1 MASIAADLTDDAS
14 AAPLSAAW
22 RAALVRL
29 GVAWAA
35 VLLIF
40 ARDASDMVMVWWDS
54 STFNH
59 ILLIPFILGW
69 LVMQRGNE
77 LKRIAPSVW
86 WPGLAIVAAAAIGW
100 VLGEAAGVALA
111 RHLALVMFLQ
121 GTTLAFLGRQVG
133 RALLFPLGYAL
144 FLVPVGEEIVPQ
156 LQEITADISM
166 ALLGVTGIPA
176 HIEGVF
182 ISTPTALFRVA
193 EACSGV
199 KFLIAMLAYGV
210 LVANVC
216 FKSWPRRIG
225 IIAIAIVVPVLANG
239 VRAFGTIYIA
249 HHHGLDFAAGFDHIF
264 YGWIFFALVLLMVMA
279 IGWRFFDRQVTD
291 PFIEP
296 ALAERLVTQS
306 RRDLAKAPPVLLTTA
321 LLIGAPLAWSL
332 AGVPAPASLPV
343 RDVLPD
349 IAGWQRQAFAPT
361 TDWAP
366 RADGSNRTLIASY
379 VRDGT
384 RVDVFAA
391 LYDGQ
396 SEGREITGYG
406 QGALDPDGAWQW
418 VEQGP
423 VVAGGKADVIAG
435 PGRMVRDVATFYRV
449 GDVQTGSNLAIRV
462 ESLKARLL
470 RRSQSALILIVSAER
485 SSDQSARP
493 AIDALLAD
501 AGGPRELADA
511 VLADAARAER

>member
-1 MASIAADLTDDAS
+1 MASVAAKMPSVPDDT
-14 AAPLSAAW
+14 PLSATW
-22 RAALVRL
+22 RTALARL
-29 GVAWAA
+29 GLVWGAI
-35 VLLIF
+35 LLAF
-40 ARDASDMVMVWWDS
+40 ARDAVDMAMIWWDS

-59 ILLIPFILGW
+59 VLLIPFVLGW
-69 LVMQRGNE
+69 LVIQRQDD

-86 WPGLAIVAAAAIGW
+86 WPGLLVMAAAGVGW

-121 GTTLAFLGRQVG
+121 GSTLVLLGPQVS

-144 FLVPVGEEIVPQ
+144 FLVPVGEELVPR
-156 LQEITADISM
+156 LQMVTADISM
-166 ALLGVTGIPA
+166 ALLAMAGIPA

-216 FKSWPRRIG
+216 FRSWLRRIG
-225 IIAIAIVVPVLANG
+225 IIAVAIIIPVLANG

-264 YGWIFFALVLLMVMA
+264 YGWVFFALVLLLVMV
-279 IGWRFFDRQVTD
+279 IGWRFFDRHVSD

-296 ALAERLVTQS
+296 ALTERLAVQS
-306 RRDLAKAPPVLLTTA
+306 RSINPPARPVLVATA
-321 LLIGAPLAWSL
+321 LVIAAPFGWSL
-332 AGVPAPASLPV
+332 AGLPAPAPLPASTG
-343 RDVLPD
+343 LPE
-349 IAGWQRQAFAPT
+349 IAGWQRQLY
-361 TDWAP
+361 AP
-366 RADGSNRTLIASY
+366 RAAWKPLADGSNRAIIASY
-379 VRDGT
+379 VRGGT

-406 QGALDPDGAWQW
+406 QGALDPEGPWSW
-418 VEQGP
+418 VEPGP
-423 VVAGGKADVIAG
+423 PLAGGRADVIAG
-435 PGRMVRDVATFYRV
+435 PGRVVRDVATFYRV
-449 GDVQTGSNLAIRV
+449 GDVQTGSNIAIRL
-462 ESLKARLL
+462 ESLTARLL
-470 RRSQSALILIVSAER
+470 RRSQSAMILIVAAER
-485 SSDQSARP
+485 SGDGSARA
-493 AIDALLAD
+493 AIDALLDD
-501 AGGPRELADA
+501 AGGPRKLADA
-511 VLADAARAER
+511 VLAGR

>member
-1 MASIAADLTDDAS
+1 MASIATQVAPAP
-14 AAPLSAAW
+14 AAPSSTTW
-22 RAALVRL
+22 RTALIRL

-35 VLLIF
+35 ILLVF
-40 ARDASDMVMVWWDS
+40 ARDAADMVMIWWDS

-69 LVMQRGNE
+69 LVMQREDE
-77 LKRIAPSVW
+77 LKRITPSLW
-86 WPGLAIVAAAAIGW
+86 WPGLVVMAAAAAGW

-111 RHLALVMFLQ
+111 RHLAVVMFLQ
-121 GTTLAFLGRQVG
+121 GSTLALLGPQVA
-133 RALLFPLGYAL
+133 RALLFPLAYAF

-156 LQEITADISM
+156 LQIITADISM
-166 ALLGVTGIPA
+166 ALLGITGIPA

-216 FKSWPRRIG
+216 FRSWPRRIG
-225 IIAIAIVVPVLANG
+225 IIAVAIVVPVLANG

-264 YGWIFFALVLLMVMA
+264 YGWVFFALVLLLVMA

-291 PFIEP
+291 PFIDP
-296 ALAERLVTQS
+296 ALAERLALQS
-306 RRDLAKAPPVLLTTA
+306 RSVRSPARAVLIGTA
-321 LLIGAPLAWSL
+321 LLIAVPLAWAL
-332 AGVPAPASLPV
+332 AGLPAPASLPA
-343 RDVLPD
+343 RDTLPD
-349 IAGWQRQAFAPT
+349 IAGWQRQPYAPT
-361 TDWAP
+361 TQWTP
-366 RADGSNRTLIASY
+366 RADGSNRTLIASF
-379 VRDGT
+379 VRDGR

-396 SEGREITGYG
+396 SEGREVTGYG
-406 QGALDPDGAWQW
+406 QGALDPDGAWSW
-418 VEQGP
+418 VEAGP
-423 VVAGGKADVIAG
+423 TLADGRADIIAG
-435 PGRMVRDVATFYRV
+435 PGRAVRDVATFYRV
-449 GDVQTGSNLAIRV
+449 GEVQTGSNLGIRL

-470 RRSQSALILIVSAER
+470 RRSQSAVMLIVSAER
-485 SSDQSARP
+485 IGNGSQRA
-493 AIDALLAD
+493 AIDALLVD
-501 AGGPRELADA
+501 AGGPRALADA
-511 VLADAARAER
+511 VLAER

>member
-1 MASIAADLTDDAS
+1 MASIIASTADDADP
-14 AAPLSAAW
+14 APLTATW
-22 RAALVRL
+22 RAALIRL
-29 GVAWAA
+29 GIVWAA
-35 VLLIF
+35 ILTVF
-40 ARDASDMVMVWWDS
+40 MRDAADMVMIWWDS

-59 ILLIPFILGW
+59 SLLIPFILGW
-69 LVMQRGNE
+69 LVMQREDE
-77 LKRIAPSVW
+77 LKRIVPSVW
-86 WPGLAIVAAAAIGW
+86 APGLLVMAAAATGW

-121 GTTLAFLGRQVG
+121 GSTLALLGPHVA
-133 RALLFPLGYAL
+133 RALLFPLAYAL
-144 FLVPVGEEIVPQ
+144 FLVPIGEEIVPQ
-156 LQEITADISM
+156 LQVITADISM
-166 ALLGVTGIPA
+166 TLLGLAGIPA

-199 KFLIAMLAYGV
+199 KFLVAMFAYGV

-264 YGWIFFALVLLMVMA
+264 YGWIFFALVLLLVMA

-296 ALAERLVTQS
+296 ALAKRLAARSQQTGTAT
-306 RRDLAKAPPVLLTTA
+306 RPVLAGVA
-321 LLIGAPLAWSL
+321 LLIAAPLAWAL
-332 AGVPAPASLPV
+332 AGLPVPAALPAGGALPAI
-343 RDVLPD
+343 P
-349 IAGWQRQAFAPT
+349 GWQRQPYAPSAEWT
-361 TDWAP
+361 P
-366 RADGSNRTLIASY
+366 RAQGSNRTSIASY
-379 VRDGT
+379 VRGGQ

-406 QGALDPDGAWQW
+406 QGALDPDGPWSW
-418 VEQGP
+418 VEAGP
-423 VVAGGKADVIAG
+423 PLNDGRADVITG
-435 PGRMVRDVATFYRV
+435 PGRVVRDVATFYRV
-449 GDVQTGSNLAIRV
+449 GDAQSGSNLTIRL

-470 RRSQSALILIVSAER
+470 RRSQSAMILIVSAER
-485 SSDQSARP
+485 SGDGSQRA
-493 AIDALLAD
+493 AIDALIDD
-501 AGGPRELADA
+501 AGGARALADA
-511 VLADAARAER
+511 VLAGR

>member
-1 MASIAADLTDDAS
+1 MASVAADAVPVTPQ
-14 AAPLSAAW
+14 PLSAAW
-22 RAALVRL
+22 RSALIRL
-29 GVAWAA
+29 GIAWAVI
-35 VLLIF
+35 VLVF
-40 ARDASDMVMVWWDS
+40 VRDAADMVMIWWDS

-69 LVMQRGNE
+69 LVLQRQDE
-77 LKRIAPSVW
+77 LKRIVPSAW
-86 WPGLAIVAAAAIGW
+86 WPGLVVMAAAATGW

-121 GTTLAFLGRQVG
+121 GSTLALLGPQVA
-133 RALLFPLGYAL
+133 RALLFPLAYAF
-144 FLVPVGEEIVPQ
+144 FLVPVGEELVPR
-156 LQEITADISM
+156 LQVITADISM
-166 ALLGVTGIPA
+166 ALLGMTGIPA

-199 KFLIAMLAYGV
+199 KFLIAMFAYGV

-225 IIAIAIVVPVLANG
+225 IVALAIVVPVLANG

-264 YGWIFFALVLLMVMA
+264 YGWVFFALVLLLVMA
-279 IGWRFFDRQVTD
+279 IGWRFFDRQVSD

-296 ALAERLVTQS
+296 ALAEQLALKSRL
-306 RRDLAKAPPVLLTTA
+306 AAPPVRPVLAGAA
-321 LLIGAPLAWSL
+321 LLIAAPLAWSL
-332 AGVPAPASLPV
+332 AGLPAPAAIPV
-343 RDVLPD
+343 SDTLPD
-349 IAGWQRQAFAPT
+349 ISGWQRQAYAPSVAWT
-361 TDWAP
+361 P
-366 RADGSNRTLIASY
+366 RADGSNRTVIATY
-379 VRDGT
+379 VRDGR

-406 QGALDPDGAWQW
+406 QGALDPDGDWSW

-423 VVAGGKADVIAG
+423 PLAD
-435 PGRMVRDVATFYRV
+435 GRFDIITGTGRVVRDVATYYRT
-449 GDVQTGSNLAIRV
+449 GDVQTGSNLAIRL

-470 RRSQSALILIVSAER
+470 RRPQSAMILIVSAER
-485 SSDQSARP
+485 SGDGSARGTL
-493 AIDALLAD
+493 DALIAD
-501 AGGPRELADA
+501 AGGPRKLADA
-511 VLADAARAER
+511 VLAGR

>member
-1 MASIAADLTDDAS
+1 MASIAAEVTHQPEPAS
-14 AAPLSAAW
+14 LADTW

-29 GVAWAA
+29 GIAWG
-35 VLLIF
+35 VILLAI
-40 ARDASDMVMVWWDS
+40 ARDAADIVMIWWDS

-69 LVMQRGNE
+69 LVLQRADE
-77 LKRIAPSVW
+77 LKRITPSVW
-86 WPGLAIVAAAAIGW
+86 WPGLLVMAAAATGW
-100 VLGEAAGVALA
+100 ILGEAAGVALA

-121 GTTLAFLGRQVG
+121 GSTLALLGPQVA
-133 RALLFPLGYAL
+133 RALLFPLAYAF

-156 LQEITADISM
+156 LQMITADISM
-166 ALLGVTGIPA
+166 ALLGMTGIPA

-225 IIAIAIVVPVLANG
+225 IIAVAIIVPVLANG

-264 YGWIFFALVLLMVMA
+264 YGWVFFALVLLMVMA
-279 IGWRFFDRQVTD
+279 LGWRFFDRQVTD
-291 PFIEP
+291 PFIDP
-296 ALAERLVTQS
+296 ALAERLAAESLSQS
-306 RRDLAKAPPVLLTTA
+306 QRTATPLRLVLTGAA
-321 LLIGAPLAWSL
+321 LLVAAPLAWSL
-332 AGVPAPASLPV
+332 AGLPAPASLPA
-343 RDVLPD
+343 RDTLPPID
-349 IAGWQRQAFAPT
+349 GWQRQPYAPSAEWT
-361 TDWAP
+361 P
-366 RADGSNRTLIASY
+366 RGDGSNRNLIATY
-379 VRDGT
+379 VREGR

-396 SEGREITGYG
+396 AEGREITGYG
-406 QGALDPDGAWQW
+406 QGALDPDGKWSW
-418 VEQGP
+418 VEAGP
-423 VVAGGKADVIAG
+423 SLADGRADVITG
-435 PGRMVRDVATFYRV
+435 PGRVVRDVATFYRV
-449 GDVQTGSNLAIRV
+449 GDVQTGSNLGIRL

-470 RRSQSALILIVSAER
+470 RRSQSAMILIVSAER
-485 SSDQSARP
+485 SGDGSARP
-493 AIDALLAD
+493 AIDALVAD
-501 AGGPRELADA
+501 AGGPRALADA
-511 VLADAARAER
+511 VLAER

>member
-1 MASIAADLTDDAS
+1 MASILADTSSAPVE
-14 AAPLSAAW
+14 AAPTSLQW
-22 RAALVRL
+22 RTALVRL

-35 VLLIF
+35 ILLAF
-40 ARDASDMVMVWWDS
+40 FRDAADIAAIWWDS

-69 LVMQRGNE
+69 LVVQRIDE
-77 LKRIAPSVW
+77 LRRITPSVW
-86 WPGLAIVAAAAIGW
+86 WPGLVVMAAAATGW

-121 GTTLAFLGRQVG
+121 GSTLALLGPQVG

-144 FLVPVGEEIVPQ
+144 FLVPVGEELVPR
-156 LQEITADISM
+156 LQVITADISM
-166 ALLGVTGIPA
+166 ALLGLTGIPA

-216 FKSWPRRIG
+216 FKSWARRIG
-225 IIAIAIVVPVLANG
+225 IIAVAIIVPVLANG
-239 VRAFGTIYIA
+239 IRAFGTIYIA

-264 YGWIFFALVLLMVMA
+264 YGWVFFALVLLLVMA
-279 IGWRFFDRQVTD
+279 IGWRFFDRQVDD

-296 ALAERLVTQS
+296 ALAERLANSS
-306 RRDLAKAPPVLLTTA
+306 RLARPAAQPVLASAA
-321 LLIGAPLAWSL
+321 LLIAAPLAWSL
-332 AGVPAPASLPV
+332 AGLPPPAPLPASESLPEV
-343 RDVLPD
+343 
-349 IAGWQRQAFAPT
+349 AGWQLQPYAPRE
-361 TDWAP
+361 DWTP

-379 VRDGT
+379 VRQGR
-384 RVDVFAA
+384 RVDVFAG

-396 SEGREITGYG
+396 AEGREITGYG
-406 QGALDPDGAWQW
+406 QGALDPDGEWSW
-418 VEQGP
+418 VEAGP
-423 VVAGGKADVIAG
+423 ALADGRADVITG
-435 PGRMVRDVATFYRV
+435 PGRVVRDVATFYRV
-449 GDVQTGSNLAIRV
+449 GDVQTGSNLGIRL

-470 RRSQSALILIVSAER
+470 RRSQGAMILIVSAQR
-485 SSDQSARP
+485 DGDGSARP
-493 AIDALLAD
+493 SIDALLAD
-501 AGGPRELADA
+501 AGGPRKLADA
-511 VLADAARAER
+511 VLAGR

>member
-1 MASIAADLTDDAS
+1 MASLAADGAPAPAT
-14 AAPLSAAW
+14 PLSPIW
-22 RAALVRL
+22 RTALIRL
-29 GVAWAA
+29 GVAWA
-35 VLLIF
+35 VILTVF
-40 ARDASDMVMVWWDS
+40 ARDAADMVMIWWDS

-69 LVMQRGNE
+69 LVMQREDE
-77 LKRIAPSVW
+77 LKRMTPSLW
-86 WPGLAIVAAAAIGW
+86 APGLVVMAAASAGW

-121 GTTLAFLGRQVG
+121 GSTLALLGPQVA
-133 RALLFPLGYAL
+133 RALLFPLAYAF

-156 LQEITADISM
+156 LQIITADISM
-166 ALLGVTGIPA
+166 ALLGITGIPA

-225 IIAIAIVVPVLANG
+225 IIAIAVVVPVLANG

-264 YGWIFFALVLLMVMA
+264 YGWVFFALVLLLVMA
-279 IGWRFFDRQVTD
+279 IGWRFFDRLVTD

-296 ALAERLVTQS
+296 ALANRLAVQS
-306 RRDLAKAPPVLLTTA
+306 RDGRSPTRPVLIGAA
-321 LLIGAPLAWSL
+321 LLVAAPLAWSL
-332 AGVPAPASLPV
+332 AGLPAPASLPA
-343 RDVLPD
+343 RDTLPD
-349 IAGWQRQAFAPT
+349 IAGWQRQPYAPT
-361 TDWAP
+361 APWTP
-366 RADGSNRTLIASY
+366 RADGSNRTLIASF
-379 VRDGT
+379 VRDGR

-406 QGALDPDGAWQW
+406 QGALDPTSEWSW
-418 VEQGP
+418 VEAGP
-423 VVAGGKADVIAG
+423 ALADGRADIITG
-435 PGRMVRDVATFYRV
+435 PGRLVRDVATFYRV
-449 GDVQTGSNLAIRV
+449 GDVQTGSNLAIRL

-470 RRSQSALILIVSAER
+470 RRSQSAMLLIVSAER
-485 SSDQSARP
+485 SGNGSERA

-501 AGGPRELADA
+501 AGGARSLADT
-511 VLADAARAER
+511 VLAER

>member
-1 MASIAADLTDDAS
+1 MASIAADGAPVP
-14 AAPLSAAW
+14 AAPLSTAW
-22 RAALVRL
+22 RTALIRLGMAWAMIALV
-29 GVAWAA
+29 
-35 VLLIF
+35 F
-40 ARDASDMVMVWWDS
+40 ARDAADMVMIWWDS

-69 LVMQRGNE
+69 LVMQREEE

-86 WPGLAIVAAAAIGW
+86 APGLLVMAAAATGW

-121 GTTLAFLGRQVG
+121 GSTLALLGPQVA
-133 RALLFPLGYAL
+133 RALLFPLAYAF

-156 LQEITADISM
+156 LQIITADISM
-166 ALLGVTGIPA
+166 ALLGLTGIPA

-225 IIAIAIVVPVLANG
+225 IIAVAVIVPVLANG

-264 YGWIFFALVLLMVMA
+264 YGWVFFALVLLLVMA
-279 IGWRFFDRQVTD
+279 IGWRFFDRQVSD
-291 PFIEP
+291 PFIAP
-296 ALAERLVTQS
+296 DLAERLAVQS
-306 RRDLAKAPPVLLTTA
+306 RISSPQPRPVLAGAA
-321 LLIGAPLAWSL
+321 LLIAAPLAWTL
-332 AGVPAPASLPV
+332 AGLPAPASLPA
-343 RDVLPD
+343 RPTLPA
-349 IAGWQRQAFAPT
+349 IAGWQQEAYAPAT
-361 TDWAP
+361 QWNP
-366 RADGSNRTLIASY
+366 RADGSNRTLIASF
-379 VRDGT
+379 VRDGR

-396 SEGREITGYG
+396 SEGREVTGYG
-406 QGALDPDGAWQW
+406 QGALDPDGEWSW
-418 VEQGP
+418 VEAGP
-423 VVAGGKADVIAG
+423 SFVDGRADVIAG
-435 PGRMVRDVATFYRV
+435 PGRAVRDVATFYRV
-449 GDVQTGSNLAIRV
+449 GEVQTGGNLAIRL

-470 RRSQSALILIVSAER
+470 RRSQSAMILIVSAER
-485 SSDQSARP
+485 SGNGSERA
-493 AIDALLAD
+493 AINALLAD
-501 AGGPRELADA
+501 AGGPRNLADA
-511 VLADAARAER
+511 VLAVP

>member
-1 MASIAADLTDDAS
+1 MASIAADILREPEPAGLTAT
-14 AAPLSAAW
+14 W
-22 RAALVRL
+22 RAALMRL

-35 VLLIF
+35 ILIVF
-40 ARDASDMVMVWWDS
+40 ARDAADMVTIWWDS

-69 LVMQRGNE
+69 LVMQRAEE
-77 LKRIAPSVW
+77 LRRITPSLW
-86 WPGLAIVAAAAIGW
+86 APGLVVMAAAAAGW

-111 RHLALVMFLQ
+111 RHLAVVMFFQ
-121 GTTLAFLGRQVG
+121 GSTLALLGPQVA
-133 RALLFPLGYAL
+133 RALLFPLAYAF

-156 LQEITADISM
+156 LQVITADMSM
-166 ALLGVTGIPA
+166 ALLGMTGIPA

-225 IIAIAIVVPVLANG
+225 IIAVAIIVPVLANG

-264 YGWIFFALVLLMVMA
+264 YGWVFFAIVLLLVMA
-279 IGWRFFDRQVTD
+279 VGWRFFDRQVTD

-296 ALAERLVTQS
+296 ALADRLAVQS
-306 RRDLAKAPPVLLTTA
+306 RRGRAPARPV
-321 LLIGAPLAWSL
+321 LIGAALLVAAPLGWTL
-332 AGVPAPASLPV
+332 AGLPAPASLPV
-343 RDVLPD
+343 RDTLPE
-349 IAGWQRQAFAPT
+349 IAGWQRTAYAPT
-361 TDWAP
+361 AEWTP
-366 RADGSNRTLIASY
+366 RADGSNRRLIASY
-379 VRDGT
+379 VRDGR

-406 QGALDPDGAWQW
+406 QGALDPAGEWSW
-418 VEQGP
+418 VEAGP
-423 VVAGGKADVIAG
+423 KLADGRADVITG
-435 PGRMVRDVATFYRV
+435 PGRVVRDVATFYRI
-449 GDVQTGSNLAIRV
+449 GDVQTGSNLGIRL

-470 RRSQSALILIVSAER
+470 RRSQSAMILIVSAER
-485 SSDQSARP
+485 GGNGPARP

-501 AGGPRELADA
+501 AGGPRALADT
-511 VLADAARAER
+511 VLAER

>member
-1 MASIAADLTDDAS
+1 MASIAADAVPVS
-14 AAPLSAAW
+14 PQPLSAAW
-22 RAALVRL
+22 RTALIRL

-35 VLLIF
+35 ILLVF
-40 ARDASDMVMVWWDS
+40 ARDAADMVMIWWDS

-69 LVMQRGNE
+69 LVMQREDE

-86 WPGLAIVAAAAIGW
+86 APGLVVMAAAAGGW

-111 RHLALVMFLQ
+111 RHLAVVMFLQ
-121 GTTLAFLGRQVG
+121 GSTLALLGPQVA

-156 LQEITADISM
+156 LQIITADTSM
-166 ALLGVTGIPA
+166 ALLGMTGIPA

-225 IIAIAIVVPVLANG
+225 IIAVAIIVPVLANG

-264 YGWIFFALVLLMVMA
+264 YGWVFFALVLLLVMA

-296 ALAERLVTQS
+296 ALAERLAVQS
-306 RRDLAKAPPVLLTTA
+306 RKAGPQPRPV
-321 LLIGAPLAWSL
+321 LIGAALLVAAPLGWAL
-332 AGVPAPASLPV
+332 AGLPAPASLPA
-343 RDVLPD
+343 RDTLPD
-349 IAGWQRQAFAPT
+349 IAGWQRQNYDPT
-361 TDWAP
+361 AEWTP
-366 RADGSNRTLIASY
+366 RADGSNRTLIATF
-379 VRDGT
+379 VRDGR

-396 SEGREITGYG
+396 SEGREITGFG
-406 QGALDPDGAWQW
+406 QGALDPDGTWSW
-418 VEQGP
+418 VE
-423 VVAGGKADVIAG
+423 AG
-435 PGRMVRDVATFYRV
+435 PALADGRADIITGPSRVVRDVATFYRV
-449 GDVQTGSNLAIRV
+449 GDVQTGSNLGIRL

-470 RRSQSALILIVSAER
+470 RRSQSAMILIVSAER
-485 SSDQSARP
+485 SGNGSERT

-501 AGGPRELADA
+501 AGGARKLAET
-511 VLADAARAER
+511 VLAER

>member
-1 MASIAADLTDDAS
+1 MASIVADDAP
-14 AAPLSAAW
+14 APATPLSAVW
-22 RAALVRL
+22 RSALTRL

-35 VLLIF
+35 ILLVF
-40 ARDASDMVMVWWDS
+40 ARDAADMVMIWWDS

-69 LVMQRGNE
+69 LVMQREDE
-77 LKRIAPSVW
+77 LKRITPSLW
-86 WPGLAIVAAAAIGW
+86 APGLVVMAAAAGGW

-121 GTTLAFLGRQVG
+121 GSTLALLGPHVA
-133 RALLFPLGYAL
+133 RALLFPLAYAF

-156 LQEITADISM
+156 LQVITADISM
-166 ALLGVTGIPA
+166 ALLGITGIPA

-225 IIAIAIVVPVLANG
+225 IIAVAVIVPVLANG

-264 YGWIFFALVLLMVMA
+264 YGWVFFALVLLLVMA
-279 IGWRFFDRQVTD
+279 VGWRFFDRKVND

-296 ALAERLVTQS
+296 VLAERLADQS
-306 RRDLAKAPPVLLTTA
+306 RGVRSPARPVLIGAA
-321 LLIGAPLAWSL
+321 LLVAAPLAWLL
-332 AGVPAPASLPV
+332 AGLPAPAPLPA
-343 RDVLPD
+343 RDTLPD
-349 IAGWQRQAFAPT
+349 IAGWQRQPYAPT
-361 TDWAP
+361 AEWTP

-379 VRDGT
+379 VRDGQ

-406 QGALDPDGAWQW
+406 QGALDPDGNWSW
-418 VEQGP
+418 VE
-423 VVAGGKADVIAG
+423 AGQPLADGRADVITG
-435 PGRMVRDVATFYRV
+435 PGRVVRDVATFYRV
-449 GDVQTGSNLAIRV
+449 GDVRTGSNLAIRL

-470 RRSQSALILIVSAER
+470 RRSQSALMLIVSAER
-485 SSDQSARP
+485 SGNGSQRT

-501 AGGPRELADA
+501 AGGSRKLADA
-511 VLADAARAER
+511 VLAER